1 MAKETFFSTAYLICA
16 HSQGPRSENHKKK
29 KESDTF
35 SVKKKALLK
44 ITHIVRHIFLQV
56 WQFIL

>member
-56 WQFIL
+56 